1 MKRANYLLL
10 LLMVAVLCGTSACT
24 STKSLTNVQD
34 QDNTEFA
41 ANRTAAQS
49 PVLTQKQMVRLE
61 HQLTPRALAN
71 SVQAIPAQSAN
82 EPTVTRNVKAV
93 EQTISNKEVVTPTA
107 TANKMTAKSFKAN
120 KKEVRKAIKAL
131 KKEKRGSSD
140 ISEDKLIL
148 ILITLFIPPLAMYLY
163 EGDITKRFWLSLLLS
178 FLFFFPGFI
187 YTLIIILG
195 DK

>member
-24 STKSLTNVQD
+24 STKSLTKVQD
-34 QDNTEFA
+34 QDSTEFA
-41 ANRTAAQS
+41 SKRSVAQS
-49 PVLTQKQMVRLE
+49 PALTQKQLVRLE
-61 HQLTPRALAN
+61 HQLIPKALAN
-71 SVQAIPAQSAN
+71 TVKAIPMHSAN
-82 EPTVTRNVKAV
+82 EPAVIQNVKTVEKAV
-93 EQTISNKEVVTPTA
+93 ANKEVVAPIA
-107 TANKMTAKSFKAN
+107 AVVNKMTTESFKAN

-131 KKEKRGSSD
+131 KKEKRAD
-140 ISEDKLIL
+140 VSEDKLIL